1 MTTEAGRAAVTEAY
15 ALGDYHFD
23 VDDFFPVELLA
34 AVTEV
39 RVSQPHIIEAE
50 AQARRRRLKL
60 TTDGRLTILAAD
72 HPARMVTKVGDDA
85 LVMGNRQ
92 EYLGRILRVVT
103 SDQIDGVMGT
113 PDIIEEL
120 LIVNHLARR
129 VGKPAF
135 MDEKVILGCM
145 NRGGLADAVF
155 EMNDT
160 FTAFSAE
167 RIVELGIDGAK
178 IMFRLD
184 LSNPESGDTVLY
196 CAQAATECAQYG
208 IPCFIEALP
217 VHQVEGAYKVKNTAE
232 DMIRVI
238 GVAAALGETSQGTW
252 LKLPYVEGYDRVA
265 KATTCPILMLGGP
278 SKGDPTYTIEEF
290 AAGMHAGP
298 NVRGALVGR
307 NVAFPGPDDPRAV
320 AGAIHKI
327 VHDKCDAVTACKHLA
342 SIRGQEMDALADLT

>member
-1 MTTEAGRAAVTEAY
+1 MSSETGRAAVTEAY
-15 ALGDYHFD
+15 ALGDYCFD
-23 VDDFFPVELLA
+23 VVAFFPDELMA

-39 RVSQPHIIEAE
+39 RVSQPESIEAE
-50 AQARRRRLKL
+50 AQARKRRSKL

-72 HPARMVTKVGDDA
+72 HPARMVTKVGDDPTI
-85 LVMGNRQ
+85 MGNRQ
-92 EYLGRILRVVT
+92 EYLGRVLRVVS

-113 PDIIEEL
+113 PDIIEDL
-120 LIVNHLARR
+120 LIVSHLARR
-129 VGKPAF
+129 AGKPAF
-135 MDEKVILGCM
+135 MDGKVILGCM
-145 NRGGLADAVF
+145 NRGGLAGAVF

-167 RIVELGIDGAK
+167 RMAEMGIDGAK

-184 LSNPESGDTVLY
+184 TTNPDSGDTVLY
-196 CAQAATECAQYG
+196 CAEAVTQCAQYG

-217 VHQVEGAYKVKNTAE
+217 VEEAEGAYKVKSTAD

-238 GVAAALGETSQGTW
+238 GVAAGLGETSQGSW

-290 AAGMHAGP
+290 ATGMHAGP
-298 NVRGALVGR
+298 TVRGALVGR
-307 NVAFPGPDDPRAV
+307 NVTFPGPDDPRAV
-320 AGAIHKI
+320 AGGIHKI
-327 VHDKCDAVTACKHLA
+327 VHEKCDAVTACKHIA
-342 SIRGQEMDALADLT
+342 SIRGQDMDTLAGLV